1 MITEELKHHDINV
14 LNSKMIV
21 EGGDKV
27 VNHRVTL
34 QRILIKVLIESKVN
48 RTRRRKVCKSICGAG
63 WVVVGHYGIGHI
75 FNFPNC
81 PWSAG
86 SP

>member
-27 VNHRVTL
+27 VNPRVTL
-34 QRILIKVLIESKVN
+34 QRIWIKVN
-48 RTRRRKVCKSICGAG
+48 RKLNK
-63 WVVVGHYGIGHI
+63 
-75 FNFPNC
+75 
-81 PWSAG
+81 
-86 SP
+86 